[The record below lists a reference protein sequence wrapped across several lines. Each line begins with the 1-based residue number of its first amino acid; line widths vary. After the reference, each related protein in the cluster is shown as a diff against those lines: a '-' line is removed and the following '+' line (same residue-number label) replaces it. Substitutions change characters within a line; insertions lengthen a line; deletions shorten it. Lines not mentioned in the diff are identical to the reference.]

1 MAYIYANLRK
11 AYFEYKKK
19 VKGLKEKM
27 NGRDDI
33 DICKVLGGVWLIDAI
48 VEKIVNDFEEE
59 ERKNDKEIGRVL
71 LIKFRSHICFI
82 EDQVDDFN
90 EEIKESKKMKILLE
104 K

>member
-1 MAYIYANLRK
+1 MAYTYGNLRK

-27 NGRDDI
+27 NARDDI
-33 DICKVLGGVWLIDAI
+33 DIGKVLGGLWLIDAI

-59 ERKNDKEIGRVL
+59 ERKNDKEISRVL
-71 LIKFRSHICFI
+71 LIQFRSHLCFI